1 MKKYRLLLLMSSLLI
16 GACSSG
22 DGQTTTEKSNND
34 SILKAQMK
42 ALEKA
47 KGVEQI
53 LQRGADQRR
62 EAMTEQIKN

>member
-22 DGQTTTEKSNND
+22 DGQTSTEKSNND
-34 SILKAQMK
+34 PILKEQMK

-47 KGVEQI
+47 KGVEQM
-53 LQRGADQRR
+53 LQSGAVQRR
-62 EAMTEQIKN
+62 KSMTEQIRN